1 MHGCVRKFY
10 VLKNNFYGANDN
22 FVHTPIAQA
31 SQVNKCRVWAE
42 MFWSC
47 LLDAFA
53 QFALILPEDVVIA
66 LTGEFSFAADITLVK
81 GSHWEFFE
89 DESLQSL
96 SIYTPFLSTLFISIY
111 AFHNEAG
118 DEETWKSPG
127 HFLGLSICN
136 CRRDLFKYKTI
147 NFSKDIDYV
156 PGIGQS
162 VIPSVISINGNMN

>member
-1 MHGCVRKFY
+1 
-10 VLKNNFYGANDN
+10 
-22 FVHTPIAQA
+22 
-31 SQVNKCRVWAE
+31 

-47 LLDAFA
+47 LFGSYI
-53 QFALILPEDVVIA
+53 QFARIFPEDVVIA
-66 LTGEFSFAADITLVK
+66 LTGEFSFTADITLVK
-81 GSHWEFFE
+81 GSYGELFE
-89 DESLQSL
+89 DESLESH